1 MLNVNPKILN
11 ITPYQPG
18 RPIEEVK
25 RQLRLKE
32 VIKLASNENP
42 LGPSPKAVRAIK
54 DALGKINR
62 YPEGSCFY
70 LRRDLSKKLKIGP
83 DKLIFGN
90 GSDELIDIIIKTFC
104 QEDEEILT
112 SEVSFLEYKIIAQQN
127 GRLVRTVPLK
137 DFKYDLSA
145 LRKNIG
151 PKTRVI
157 FIANPNNPTGSYV
170 HKKEVEDFLLSL
182 PENILVVF
190 DEAYFEFVDRK
201 DFPRALNYLK
211 EGKNVIILRTF
222 SKIYGLAGLRIGY
235 GIAKKEIIQYLERC
249 RQPFNV
255 NLLAQAAAQAALSD
269 STFVKKSKKIAR
281 EGKEYLYQ
289 SLEKMGIEYI
299 PSATNFILLNL
310 KRDGIE
316 VFKKLLKKGVIIR
329 DMRQY
334 GLKDFI
340 RVTVGVKRENIK
352 FIEALKK
359 IMI

>member
-25 RQLRLKE
+25 RELGLKE

-42 LGPSPKAVRAIK
+42 LGPSPKAVKAIK
-54 DALGKINR
+54 GALGKINR
-62 YPEGSCFY
+62 YPEGGCFY
-70 LRRDLSKKLKIGP
+70 LRQDLSKKLKVSP
-83 DKLIFGN
+83 ENLIFGN
-90 GSDELIDIIIKTFC
+90 GSDEIIDIIIKTFC
-104 QEDEEILT
+104 REDEEILT

-127 GRLVRTVPLK
+127 GRLTRTVPLM

-145 LRKNIG
+145 LKKNIG

-170 HKKEVEDFLLSL
+170 SKKEVEGFLLNL

-190 DEAYFEFVDRK
+190 DEAYFEFVDQN
-201 DFPRALNYLK
+201 DFPDVIKYIEK
-211 EGKNVIILRTF
+211 GKNVMLLRTF

-235 GIAKKEIIQYLERC
+235 GIAKKEFIQYLERC

-255 NLLAQAAAQAALSD
+255 NLLAQEAAQAALSD
-269 STFVKKSKKIAR
+269 ATFVKKSKKIAA

-340 RVTVGVKRENIK
+340 RVTVGTKKENRK
-352 FIEALKK
+352 FVVALKK
-359 IMI
+359 VLS